1 MTDRQKIDVLHL
13 IGTLSPGG
21 AERNLYY
28 LAPSMVESRLRYG
41 ICCLLERGGFAD
53 EIAGQEL
60 PVFAL
65 GFRKRH
71 FLRAV
76 LELRKLLKEHGVTV
90 LHTHLYY
97 PGFIG
102 RIAAWLAGVPVIITH
117 EHGKTLWKKW
127 YHRAFERLA
136 LRGTDLRIA
145 VSQDIM
151 ELRMRTEDTPP
162 AKIRLVYNAVD
173 PSRLEVDDATREE
186 TREALGIADYTVV
199 GTVGRLVDAK
209 SYDLLLEVAREVC
222 ARKPCVRF
230 ILAGT
235 GPLEADLL
243 KQRDALGLKEQF
255 LFLGQRRD
263 IPEIMAATDLYVIS
277 SQREGLP
284 ISLIEAM
291 MAGKPVVST
300 AVGGIPEALTQA
312 CDGILVAPGDKSA
325 LAEAILDLIDN
336 RNRMDLLGRNARK
349 NAVERYSPNKILAE
363 LEGIYESILSSKGR
377 SFEAPAGAPAE
388 PPAGSD
394 SRQG

>member
-1 MTDRQKIDVLHL
+1 MTDQQKIDVLHL

-28 LAPSMVESRLRYG
+28 LAPSMAESRLRYG
-41 ICCLLERGGFAD
+41 ICCLIERGEFAD
-53 EIAGQEL
+53 EIAGPEL
-60 PVFAL
+60 PVFDL

-71 FLRAV
+71 FLKTV
-76 LELRKLLKEHGVTV
+76 LRLRKLLKEHGVTV

-102 RIAAWLAGVPVIITH
+102 RIAAWLAGVPVVVTH
-117 EHGKTLWKKW
+117 EHGKTLWKRW
-127 YHRAFERLA
+127 YHKAFERLA
-136 LRGTDLRIA
+136 LRGTDLRLA

-151 ELRMRTEDTPP
+151 NLRMRNENTPP

-173 PSRLEVDDATREE
+173 PSRLEVDDETRKK
-186 TREALGIADYTVV
+186 TREALGIANFMVV

-222 ARKPCVRF
+222 DRKPYVRF

-235 GPLEADLL
+235 GPLEGDLL
-243 KQRDALGLKEQF
+243 KRRDALDLKEQF

-263 IPEIMAATDLYVIS
+263 IPELLAATDLYVIS

-291 MAGKPVVST
+291 MARKPVVST
-300 AVGGIPEALTQA
+300 AVGGIPDTLTHA
-312 CDGILVAPGDKSA
+312 CDGILVEPGDRAA
-325 LAEAILDLIDN
+325 LIEAITDLIGN
-336 RNRMDLLGRNARK
+336 RSKMDMLGQNARK
-349 NAVERYSPNKILAE
+349 KAVERYSPGKILGE
-363 LEGIYESILSSKGR
+363 IEGIYEGILSSKGLR
-377 SFEAPAGAPAE
+377 FRAPEG
-388 PPAGSD
+388 PPPEGN
-394 SRQG
+394 SRPE